1 MRNIIIL
8 IILLFGK
15 CNSQVP
21 SDEMIEEN
29 FENKI
34 FLSTLKNQLKTGAMG
49 EMYETD
55 YPIYEYSLS
64 DLEAIQEVIDKE
76 LEKKGYIKPAEEKFA
91 SKINN
96 IFGRIINYTSDKDF
110 LLINF
115 SDKCSKELIFLR
127 NEDSGLYNTYIFKRG
142 LFISDLYSV
151 PEVFDYSKYP
161 QFVKFEDSVIQN
173 RKNKDLKIYYWKDV
187 VNSKQRKGNIDKL
200 VHRNKYLFND
210 DKVSFDW
217 LIKNDAFFM
226 EQLVKRFG
234 YTQDF
239 ELLEWVIKK
248 THYDKNYPEDY
259 GSLFWVKNCDGSIK
273 LHSNTFKILQKL
285 YNVKTAYEILEDI
298 KGYINYLGD
307 EEQSKEENLTEE
319 QRIKILANIVYFA
332 EQYKYTDN
340 SPYQMMGRLRYF
352 LRDSQVDI
360 LIKNKYFNLPKF
372 KEWWDK
378 ADYDE
383 YYVTECEY
391 EGSCGPGYHPL
402 SEKEWRAQQKEE

>member
-1 MRNIIIL
+1 MIIL
-8 IILLFGK
+8 QMTS
-15 CNSQVP
+15 CVN
-21 SDEMIEEN
+21 
-29 FENKI
+29 NKI
-34 FLSTLKNQLKTGAMG
+34 KSKEERVLEKQLLKANSISNEVTTIQYYPYDKEDLEISIELLDSILKKDGYNLIDNFDSKVKAVFGNIKLFDNIYFLKTDNKCYNSNEILYNDSEGFKFNL
-49 EMYETD
+49 YF
-55 YPIYEYSLS
+55 S
-64 DLEAIQEVIDKE
+64 IDKK
-76 LEKKGYIKPAEEKFA
+76 LMIGQYAIP
-91 SKINN
+91 
-96 IFGRIINYTSDKDF
+96 
-110 LLINF
+110 
-115 SDKCSKELIFLR
+115 ELIDYR
-127 NEDSGLYNTYIFKRG
+127 TKYPEICKIEDTISVTKKDKEGENIYVTRWRD
-142 LFISDLYSV
+142 ISDLK
-151 PEVFDYSKYP
+151 E
-161 QFVKFEDSVIQN
+161 
-173 RKNKDLKIYYWKDV
+173 
-187 VNSKQRKGNIDKL
+187 QRKKNIETL
-200 VHRNKYLFND
+200 VARNKYLFND
-210 DKVSFDW
+210 EKDSFDW

-248 THYDKNYPEDY
+248 THYDKNSPEDY

-285 YNVKTAYEILEDI
+285 YNVKTAYQILEDI

-307 EEQSKEENLTEE
+307 EEQHKKEDLTEE
-319 QRIKILANIVYFA
+319 QRIKILANIVYFG
-332 EQYKYTDN
+332 EQYKYTDD

-352 LRDSQVDI
+352 LSDSQVDI

-391 EGSCGPGYHPL
+391 EGSCGTGYHPL

>member
-1 MRNIIIL
+1 M
-8 IILLFGK
+8 K
-15 CNSQVP
+15 
-21 SDEMIEEN
+21 
-29 FENKI
+29 
-34 FLSTLKNQLKTGAMG
+34 KN
-49 EMYETD
+49 
-55 YPIYEYSLS
+55 
-64 DLEAIQEVIDKE
+64 
-76 LEKKGYIKPAEEKFA
+76 
-91 SKINN
+91 
-96 IFGRIINYTSDKDF
+96 F
-110 LLINF
+110 LLIF
-115 SDKCSKELIFLR
+115 SLGYMIILQMTSCVNNKIKSKEERVLEKQLLKANSISNEVTTIQYYPYDKEDLEISIELLDSILKKNGYNLIDDFDSKVKAVFGNIKLLDNIYFLKTDNKCYNS
-127 NEDSGLYNTYIFKRG
+127 NEILYNDSEGFKFNLYFSIDKKLMIGQYAIPELIDYRTKYPEISKIEDTISVTKKDKEG
-142 LFISDLYSV
+142 ENIYVTRWRDISDLK
-151 PEVFDYSKYP
+151 E
-161 QFVKFEDSVIQN
+161 
-173 RKNKDLKIYYWKDV
+173 
-187 VNSKQRKGNIDKL
+187 QRKKNIETL
-200 VHRNKYLFND
+200 VARNKYLFND
-210 DKVSFDW
+210 EKDSFDW

-248 THYDKNYPEDY
+248 THYDKNSPEDY

-285 YNVKTAYEILEDI
+285 YNVKTAYQILEDI

-307 EEQSKEENLTEE
+307 EEQSKKEELTEE
-319 QRIKILANIVYFA
+319 QRIKILANIAYFG
-332 EQYKYTDN
+332 EQYKYTDD

-352 LRDSQVDI
+352 LSDSQVDI

-402 SEKEWRAQQKEE
+402 SEKEWRAQQKDE

>member
-1 MRNIIIL
+1 MIIL
-8 IILLFGK
+8 QMTS
-15 CNSQVP
+15 CVN
-21 SDEMIEEN
+21 
-29 FENKI
+29 NKI
-34 FLSTLKNQLKTGAMG
+34 KSKEESVLEKQLLKANSISNEVTTIQYYPYDKEDLEISIELLDSILKKDGYNLIDNFDSKVKAVFGNIKLFDNIYFLKTDNKCYNSNEILYNDSEGFKFNL
-49 EMYETD
+49 YF
-55 YPIYEYSLS
+55 S
-64 DLEAIQEVIDKE
+64 IDKKLMIGQYAIPE
-76 LEKKGYIKPAEEKFA
+76 LIDYRTKYPEI
-91 SKINN
+91 SKIEDT
-96 IFGRIINYTSDKDF
+96 ISVTKKDK
-110 LLINF
+110 
-115 SDKCSKELIFLR
+115 EG
-127 NEDSGLYNTYIFKRG
+127 EDIYVTRWRD
-142 LFISDLYSV
+142 ISDLK
-151 PEVFDYSKYP
+151 E
-161 QFVKFEDSVIQN
+161 
-173 RKNKDLKIYYWKDV
+173 
-187 VNSKQRKGNIDKL
+187 QRKKNIETL
-200 VHRNKYLFND
+200 VARNKYLFND
-210 DKVSFDW
+210 DKDSFDW

-285 YNVKTAYEILEDI
+285 YNVKTAYQILEDI

-307 EEQSKEENLTEE
+307 EEQHKKEDLTEE
-319 QRIKILANIVYFA
+319 QRIKILANIVYFG
-332 EQYKYTDN
+332 EQYKYTDD

-352 LRDSQVDI
+352 LSDSQVDI

-402 SEKEWRAQQKEE
+402 SEKEWRAQQKNE

>member
-1 MRNIIIL
+1 MLDSILKKDGYNLIDDFDSKVKAVFGNIK
-8 IILLFGK
+8 LLDNIYF
-15 CNSQVP
+15 
-21 SDEMIEEN
+21 
-29 FENKI
+29 
-34 FLSTLKNQLKTGAMG
+34 LKTDNKCYNSNEILYNDSEGFKFNL
-49 EMYETD
+49 YF
-55 YPIYEYSLS
+55 S
-64 DLEAIQEVIDKE
+64 IDKKLMIGQYAIPE
-76 LEKKGYIKPAEEKFA
+76 LIDYRTKYPEI
-91 SKINN
+91 SKIEDTISVTKKDKEGEN
-96 IFGRIINYTSDKDF
+96 IYVTRWRD
-110 LLINF
+110 
-115 SDKCSKELIFLR
+115 
-127 NEDSGLYNTYIFKRG
+127 
-142 LFISDLYSV
+142 ISDLK
-151 PEVFDYSKYP
+151 E
-161 QFVKFEDSVIQN
+161 
-173 RKNKDLKIYYWKDV
+173 
-187 VNSKQRKGNIDKL
+187 QRKKNIETL
-200 VHRNKYLFND
+200 VARNKYLFND
-210 DKVSFDW
+210 EKDSFDW

-285 YNVKTAYEILEDI
+285 YNVKTAYQILEDI

-307 EEQSKEENLTEE
+307 EEQSKEEDLTEE
-319 QRIKILANIVYFA
+319 QRIKILANIVYFG
-332 EQYKYTDN
+332 EQYKYTDD
-340 SPYQMMGRLRYF
+340 SSYQMMGRLRYF
-352 LRDSQVDI
+352 LSDSQVDI

-391 EGSCGPGYHPL
+391 EGSCGTGYHPL

>member
-1 MRNIIIL
+1 MIIL
-8 IILLFGK
+8 QMTS
-15 CNSQVP
+15 CVN
-21 SDEMIEEN
+21 
-29 FENKI
+29 NKI
-34 FLSTLKNQLKTGAMG
+34 KSKEERVLEKQLLKANSISNEVTTIQYYPYDKEDLEISIELLDSILKKDGYNLIDDFDSKVKAVFGNIKLFDNIYFLKTDNKCYNSNEILYNDSEGFKFNL
-49 EMYETD
+49 YF
-55 YPIYEYSLS
+55 S
-64 DLEAIQEVIDKE
+64 IDKKLMIGQYAIPE
-76 LEKKGYIKPAEEKFA
+76 LIDYRTKYPEI
-91 SKINN
+91 SKIEDTISVTKKDKEGEN
-96 IFGRIINYTSDKDF
+96 IYVTRWRD
-110 LLINF
+110 
-115 SDKCSKELIFLR
+115 
-127 NEDSGLYNTYIFKRG
+127 
-142 LFISDLYSV
+142 ISDLK
-151 PEVFDYSKYP
+151 E
-161 QFVKFEDSVIQN
+161 
-173 RKNKDLKIYYWKDV
+173 
-187 VNSKQRKGNIDKL
+187 QRKKNIETL
-200 VHRNKYLFND
+200 VARNKYLFND
-210 DKVSFDW
+210 EKDSFDW

-248 THYDKNYPEDY
+248 THYDKNSPEDY

-285 YNVKTAYEILEDI
+285 YNVKTAYQILEDI

-307 EEQSKEENLTEE
+307 EEQNKKEDLTEE
-319 QRIKILANIVYFA
+319 QRIKILANIVYFG
-332 EQYKYTDN
+332 EQYKYTDD

-352 LRDSQVDI
+352 LSDSQVDI

>member
-1 MRNIIIL
+1 M
-8 IILLFGK
+8 K
-15 CNSQVP
+15 
-21 SDEMIEEN
+21 
-29 FENKI
+29 KI
-34 FLSTLKNQLKTGAMG
+34 FLLIFSLGYMIILQMTSCVNNKIKSKEEGVLEKQLLKANSISNEVTTIQYYPYDKEDLEISIELLDSILKKDGYNLIDDFDSKVKAVFGNIKLFDNIYFLKTDNKCYNSNEILYNDSEGFKFNL
-49 EMYETD
+49 YF
-55 YPIYEYSLS
+55 S
-64 DLEAIQEVIDKE
+64 IDKKLMIGQYAIPE
-76 LEKKGYIKPAEEKFA
+76 LIDYRTKYPEI
-91 SKINN
+91 SKIEDTISVTKKDKEGEN
-96 IFGRIINYTSDKDF
+96 IYVTRWRD
-110 LLINF
+110 
-115 SDKCSKELIFLR
+115 
-127 NEDSGLYNTYIFKRG
+127 
-142 LFISDLYSV
+142 ISDLK
-151 PEVFDYSKYP
+151 E
-161 QFVKFEDSVIQN
+161 
-173 RKNKDLKIYYWKDV
+173 
-187 VNSKQRKGNIDKL
+187 QRKKNIETL
-200 VHRNKYLFND
+200 VARNKYLFND
-210 DKVSFDW
+210 DKDSFDW

-285 YNVKTAYEILEDI
+285 YNVKTAYQILEDI

-307 EEQSKEENLTEE
+307 EEQNKKEDLTEE
-319 QRIKILANIVYFA
+319 QRIKILANIAYFG
-332 EQYKYTDN
+332 EQYKYTDD

-352 LRDSQVDI
+352 LSDSQVDI
-360 LIKNKYFNLPKF
+360 LAKNKYFNLPKF

>member
-1 MRNIIIL
+1 M
-8 IILLFGK
+8 K
-15 CNSQVP
+15 
-21 SDEMIEEN
+21 
-29 FENKI
+29 
-34 FLSTLKNQLKTGAMG
+34 KN
-49 EMYETD
+49 
-55 YPIYEYSLS
+55 
-64 DLEAIQEVIDKE
+64 
-76 LEKKGYIKPAEEKFA
+76 
-91 SKINN
+91 
-96 IFGRIINYTSDKDF
+96 F
-110 LLINF
+110 LLIF
-115 SDKCSKELIFLR
+115 SLGYMIILQMTSCVNNKIKSKEERVLEKQLLKANSISNEVTTIQYYPYDKEDLEISIELLDSILKKNGYNLIDDFDSKVKAVFGNIKLLDNIYFLKTDNKCYNS
-127 NEDSGLYNTYIFKRG
+127 NEILYNDSEGFKFNLYFSIDKKLMIGQYAIPELIDYRTKYPEISKIEDTISVTKKDKEG
-142 LFISDLYSV
+142 EDIYVTRWRDISDLK
-151 PEVFDYSKYP
+151 E
-161 QFVKFEDSVIQN
+161 
-173 RKNKDLKIYYWKDV
+173 
-187 VNSKQRKGNIDKL
+187 QRKKNIETL
-200 VHRNKYLFND
+200 VARNKYLFND
-210 DKVSFDW
+210 EKDSFDW

-285 YNVKTAYEILEDI
+285 YNVKTAYQILEDI

-307 EEQSKEENLTEE
+307 EEQSKKEELTEE
-319 QRIKILANIVYFA
+319 QRIKILANIAYFG
-332 EQYKYTDN
+332 EQYKYTDD

-352 LRDSQVDI
+352 LSDSQVDI

-402 SEKEWRAQQKEE
+402 SEKEWRAQQKDE

>member
-1 MRNIIIL
+1 MIIL
-8 IILLFGK
+8 QMTS
-15 CNSQVP
+15 CVN
-21 SDEMIEEN
+21 
-29 FENKI
+29 NKI
-34 FLSTLKNQLKTGAMG
+34 KSKEERVLEKQLLKANSISNEVTTIQYYPYDKEDLEISIELLDSILKKDGYNLIDDFDSKVKAVFGNIKLFDNIYFLKTDNKCYNSNEILYNDSEGFKFNL
-49 EMYETD
+49 YF
-55 YPIYEYSLS
+55 S
-64 DLEAIQEVIDKE
+64 IDKKLMIGQYAIPE
-76 LEKKGYIKPAEEKFA
+76 LIDYRTKYPEI
-91 SKINN
+91 SKIEDTISVIKKDKEDEN
-96 IFGRIINYTSDKDF
+96 IYVTRWRD
-110 LLINF
+110 
-115 SDKCSKELIFLR
+115 
-127 NEDSGLYNTYIFKRG
+127 
-142 LFISDLYSV
+142 ISDLK
-151 PEVFDYSKYP
+151 E
-161 QFVKFEDSVIQN
+161 
-173 RKNKDLKIYYWKDV
+173 
-187 VNSKQRKGNIDKL
+187 QRKKNIETL
-200 VHRNKYLFND
+200 VARNKYLFND
-210 DKVSFDW
+210 NRDSFEW

-226 EQLVKRFG
+226 EQLVKKFG
-234 YTQDF
+234 YTQDL

-248 THYDKNYPEDY
+248 THYDKNRPEDY
-259 GSLFWVKNCDGSIK
+259 GSLFWVKNCDSSIK

-307 EEQSKEENLTEE
+307 EEQSKKEELTEE
-319 QRIKILANIVYFA
+319 ERIKILANITYFG
-332 EQYKYTDN
+332 EQYKYTDD

>member
-1 MRNIIIL
+1 MTSCVN
-8 IILLFGK
+8 
-15 CNSQVP
+15 
-21 SDEMIEEN
+21 
-29 FENKI
+29 NKI
-34 FLSTLKNQLKTGAMG
+34 KSKEESVLEKQLLKANSISNEVTTIQYYPYDKEDLEISIELLDSILKKDGYNLIDDFDSKVKAVFGNIKLFDNIYFLKTDNKCYNSNEILYNDSEGFKFNL
-49 EMYETD
+49 YF
-55 YPIYEYSLS
+55 S
-64 DLEAIQEVIDKE
+64 IDKKLMIGQYAIPE
-76 LEKKGYIKPAEEKFA
+76 LIDYRTKYPEI
-91 SKINN
+91 SKIEDTISVTKKDKEGEN
-96 IFGRIINYTSDKDF
+96 IYVTRWRD
-110 LLINF
+110 
-115 SDKCSKELIFLR
+115 
-127 NEDSGLYNTYIFKRG
+127 
-142 LFISDLYSV
+142 ISDLK
-151 PEVFDYSKYP
+151 E
-161 QFVKFEDSVIQN
+161 
-173 RKNKDLKIYYWKDV
+173 
-187 VNSKQRKGNIDKL
+187 QRKKNIETL
-200 VHRNKYLFND
+200 VARNKYLFND
-210 DKVSFDW
+210 DKDSFDW

-285 YNVKTAYEILEDI
+285 YNVKTAYQILEDI

-307 EEQSKEENLTEE
+307 EEQSKEEDLTEE

-332 EQYKYTDN
+332 EQYKYTDD
-340 SPYQMMGRLRYF
+340 SPYQMMGRFRYF
-352 LRDSQVDI
+352 LSDSQVDI
-360 LIKNKYFNLPKF
+360 LAKNKYFNLPKF

-391 EGSCGPGYHPL
+391 EGSCGTGYHPL

>member
-1 MRNIIIL
+1 MIIL
-8 IILLFGK
+8 QMTS
-15 CNSQVP
+15 CVN
-21 SDEMIEEN
+21 
-29 FENKI
+29 NKI
-34 FLSTLKNQLKTGAMG
+34 KSKEERVLEKQLLKANSISNEVTTIQYYPYDKEDLEISIELLDSILKKDGYNLIDNFDSKVKTVFGNIKLFDNIYFLKTDNKCYNSNEILYNDSEGFKFNL
-49 EMYETD
+49 YF
-55 YPIYEYSLS
+55 S
-64 DLEAIQEVIDKE
+64 IDKKLMIGQYAIPE
-76 LEKKGYIKPAEEKFA
+76 LIDYRTKYPEI
-91 SKINN
+91 SKIEDT
-96 IFGRIINYTSDKDF
+96 ISVTKKDK
-110 LLINF
+110 
-115 SDKCSKELIFLR
+115 EG
-127 NEDSGLYNTYIFKRG
+127 EDIYVTRWRD
-142 LFISDLYSV
+142 ISDLK
-151 PEVFDYSKYP
+151 E
-161 QFVKFEDSVIQN
+161 
-173 RKNKDLKIYYWKDV
+173 
-187 VNSKQRKGNIDKL
+187 QRKKNIETL
-200 VHRNKYLFND
+200 VARNKYLFND
-210 DKVSFDW
+210 DKDSFDW

-285 YNVKTAYEILEDI
+285 YNVKTAYQILEDI

-307 EEQSKEENLTEE
+307 EEQSKEEDLTEE
-319 QRIKILANIVYFA
+319 QRIKILANIVYFG
-332 EQYKYTDN
+332 EQYKYTDD

-352 LRDSQVDI
+352 LSDSQVDI

-391 EGSCGPGYHPL
+391 EGSCGTGYHPL
-402 SEKEWRAQQKEE
+402 SEKEWRAKQKNE

>member
-1 MRNIIIL
+1 MIIL
-8 IILLFGK
+8 QMTS
-15 CNSQVP
+15 CVN
-21 SDEMIEEN
+21 
-29 FENKI
+29 NKI
-34 FLSTLKNQLKTGAMG
+34 KSKEERVLEKQLLKANSISNEVTTIQYYPYDKEDLEISIELLDSILKKDGYNLIDNFDSKVKAVFGNIKLFDNIYFLKTDNKCYNSNEILYNDSEGFKFNL
-49 EMYETD
+49 YF
-55 YPIYEYSLS
+55 S
-64 DLEAIQEVIDKE
+64 IDKKLMIGQYAIPE
-76 LEKKGYIKPAEEKFA
+76 LIDYRTKYPEI
-91 SKINN
+91 SKIEDTISVTKKDKEGEN
-96 IFGRIINYTSDKDF
+96 IYVTRWRD
-110 LLINF
+110 
-115 SDKCSKELIFLR
+115 
-127 NEDSGLYNTYIFKRG
+127 
-142 LFISDLYSV
+142 ISDLK
-151 PEVFDYSKYP
+151 E
-161 QFVKFEDSVIQN
+161 
-173 RKNKDLKIYYWKDV
+173 
-187 VNSKQRKGNIDKL
+187 QRKKNIETL
-200 VHRNKYLFND
+200 VARNKYLFND
-210 DKVSFDW
+210 EKDSFDW

-285 YNVKTAYEILEDI
+285 YNVKTAYQILEDI

-307 EEQSKEENLTEE
+307 EEQSKKEELTEE
-319 QRIKILANIVYFA
+319 QRIKILANIAYFG
-332 EQYKYTDN
+332 EQYKYTDD

-352 LRDSQVDI
+352 LSDSQVDI
-360 LIKNKYFNLPKF
+360 LVKNKYFNLPKF

-402 SEKEWRAQQKEE
+402 SEKEWRAQQKDE